1 MTDTDQV
8 AAIRELVN
16 KHKAK
21 ALETAAGAEEPTAQD
36 EENKTE
42 EKINEIIVDG
52 GEQDDIKMLE
62 KDTTFADLG
71 VCPEICEAVAK
82 MGYVN
87 PSKIQKE
94 SLPFTLK
101 GRDMIG
107 LAETGSGKT
116 AAFAIP
122 VIQSLLDNP

>member
-1 MTDTDQV
+1 V
-8 AAIRELVN
+8 AIRELVE

-21 ALETAAGAEEPTAQD
+21 AANAEAAEAAIPEGENQGAAAAVG
-36 EENKTE
+36 
-42 EKINEIIVDG
+42 EKKAKAPKELVFEG
-52 GEQDDIKMLE
+52 GDQEDIKQL
-62 KDTTFADLG
+62 DTDTSFAQLG
-71 VCPEICEAVAK
+71 VCPEICDAIEK
-82 MGYVN
+82 MGFEN

-122 VIQSLLDNP
+122 VI